1 MENANL
7 KATSA
12 AQQKVSFEE
21 ILRKYS
27 VVFTVLLMIIVGVII
42 TKGDFLSGDNLLN
55 VGERAAAIGIIAL
68 GQMLVILTGGMDLSV
83 SGIVAVGYA
92 ITSLLLAA
100 SKLPVPIIMLLT
112 IVGTTI
118 CGAINGLLVSRTK
131 VPPFMLTLGTYMV
144 FQSLALVLSQA
155 QNMHYNGVVDF
166 MKNSWHLTGLIGRLF
181 PTFLWVFISLVVMF
195 ILAFSRVGKNIYHT
209 GGKELSARMSG
220 INTKRIKFLV
230 YTAAGFLCGIAAIL
244 LEFRLQYSNATSTGT
259 FQIASIAAVIIG
271 GTNIK
276 GGEGNV
282 YGTFIGA
289 FIMASLENLMNL
301 VGVLVYSQEII
312 KGIFLLI
319 FLGITL
325 MLTRR
330 NRKNIFLN

>member
-1 MENANL
+1 META
-7 KATSA
+7 K
-12 AQQKVSFEE
+12 QKVTFEE
-21 ILRKYS
+21 ILRSYS
-27 VVFTVLLMIIVGVII
+27 VVFTVVIMIVVGVII
-42 TKGDFLSGDNLLN
+42 TKGGFLSGDNLLN
-55 VGERAAAIGIIAL
+55 VGERAAAIGIISL

-92 ITSLLLAA
+92 ITSLLLT
-100 SKLPVPIIMLLT
+100 STSLPIPIIMLMT
-112 IVGTTI
+112 ILGTTL
-118 CGAINGLLVSRTK
+118 CGALNGLLVSRTK

-155 QNMHYNGVVDF
+155 QNMHYNGVVEF
-166 MKNSWHLTGLIGRLF
+166 MQNSWHLTGLIGRLF
-181 PTFLWVFISLVVMF
+181 PTILWIVISIIVIFM
-195 ILAFSRVGKNIYHT
+195 LAYSRMGKNIYHT

-220 INTKRIKFLV
+220 INTKSIKFFV
-230 YTAAGFLCGIAAIL
+230 YTAAGFLCGVAALL
-244 LEFRLQYSNATSTGT
+244 LEFRFQFSNATSTGS

-271 GTNIK
+271 GTSIK

-301 VGVLVYSQEII
+301 VGILVYSQDII

-325 MLTRR
+325 LLTRR
-330 NRKNIFLN
+330 NRKNFYLS

>member
-1 MENANL
+1 
-7 KATSA
+7 
-12 AQQKVSFEE
+12 
-21 ILRKYS
+21 
-27 VVFTVLLMIIVGVII
+27 
-42 TKGDFLSGDNLLN
+42 
-55 VGERAAAIGIIAL
+55 
-68 GQMLVILTGGMDLSV
+68 
-83 SGIVAVGYA
+83 
-92 ITSLLLAA
+92 
-100 SKLPVPIIMLLT
+100 
-112 IVGTTI
+112 
-118 CGAINGLLVSRTK
+118 
-131 VPPFMLTLGTYMV
+131 MV